1 MIEDRRP
8 KTNTD
13 IYIMA
18 KIFSVILCFIL
29 FWVFFYAKKFVF
41 VSDYDLLAKRVIFRN
56 PSELKNSYT
65 AGSFWTYFN
74 RGLAFFFAAGG
85 LVHIFTATWR
95 FISQKTRALL
105 EVIISVMLTISLPI
119 YFPMACIISKSRI
132 KFSGIIIV
140 FIIFFVLEVLMTLF
154 YAKRYKTDKEN
165 FSIPNRTVSLI
176 VGIILIIITLL
187 PLCSGVKAISLAMHY
202 YQKNPYSI
210 FDQSDILEPNEVGN
224 YLNRSAVYGDDVYMR
239 SARSVFKIDKEQNVS
254 EVFKFDTD
262 LQYLLVYDDKI
273 FYVESQIISTDV
285 RCYDLKT
292 GENTL
297 IFSNDET
304 NDTIRLFYIKN
315 GKLYFSCNNSE
326 LYCLDTKDIHS
337 KPAVVFHD
345 MLDRENLQYYNYY
358 GLSFDELRNRG
369 PYSTQNMILYKGSLY
384 ERDYV
389 PKNSSEIE
397 NYSSNVLNV
406 WTRTEEDEY
415 YSKDMIIEHMDDF
428 NIYDDVIYYTNF
440 RWVDGLGELYQADL
454 NGENAKLIAKYGD
467 ASYSIAVTENLIYV
481 CLSDDIYVLKR

>member
-18 KIFSVILCFIL
+18 KIFSVILCVIL

-41 VSDYDLLAKRVIFRN
+41 VSDYDLLAKRMIFRN
-56 PSELKNSYT
+56 PSEIEGHQK
-65 AGSFWTYFN
+65 AGLFWTYFN

-85 LVHIFTATWR
+85 LVHIFAATWR

-119 YFPMACIISKSRI
+119 YFPMACVISKSTI
-132 KFSGIIIV
+132 NFSGIIIV

-165 FSIPNRTVSLI
+165 FSTSNRTVSLI
-176 VGIILIIITLL
+176 AGIILIIVTLL
-187 PLCSGVKAISLAMHY
+187 PLCSGVKAISLAVKY
-202 YQKNPYSI
+202 YNENPYSI
-210 FDQSDILEPNEVGN
+210 FDQSEALSPDEVGN
-224 YLNRSAVYGDDVYMR
+224 YMNRAAVYGDDVYMC
-239 SARSVFKIDKEQNVS
+239 SARTVYKIDKDENVS
-254 EVFKFDTD
+254 EVFKFDD
-262 LQYLLVYDDKI
+262 EILYMLVYDDKI
-273 FYVESQIISTDV
+273 FYVESQMISRDV

-297 IFSNDET
+297 IFSNDEP

-345 MLDRENLQYYNYY
+345 MLNREKFQYYNYY

-369 PYSTQNMILYKGSLY
+369 PYSTRNMIPYNSSLY

-389 PKNSSEIE
+389 PNDTGEIK
-397 NYSSNVLNV
+397 NYSSYVLDA
-406 WTRTEEDEY
+406 WTKTEEDEY
-415 YSKDMIIEHMDDF
+415 FSKDMIIEHMDDF

-440 RWVDGLGELYQADL
+440 RRVDGLGELYQADL
-454 NGENAKLIAKYGD
+454 NGENPKLISSYDK
-467 ASYSIAVTENLIYV
+467 ASYGIAVTEDHVYV
-481 CLSDDIYVLKR
+481 CFYDGIAIVNR